1 MPRAT
6 ILYFASL
13 GDLLQRERET
23 CDLPETATSG
33 DILACIATCHPDAAS
48 LLSTCRVAVA
58 APWGDLL
65 PPPSNQESRLLR
77 FLKLA
82 APHHRLACQIILGDQ
97 HDGLAFFSDPPPSRL
112 INTTQKETTI

>member
-58 APWGDLL
+58 CEFLTDRIRLRGGEEVAIL
-65 PPPSNQESRLLR
+65 PPVS
-77 FLKLA
+77 
-82 APHHRLACQIILGDQ
+82 G
-97 HDGLAFFSDPPPSRL
+97 G
-112 INTTQKETTI
+112 

>member
-1 MPRAT
+1 MFISAGGVLIPAAPGDS
-6 ILYFASL
+6 ILSALKRSKTP
-13 GDLLQRERET
+13 GQSVCGGRGM
-23 CDLPETATSG
+23 CG
-33 DILACIATCHPDAAS
+33 
-48 LLSTCRVAVA
+48 TCRVAVA